1 MNEEEPRNVSSLE
14 QENWLKAHTVLNN
27 QFLEEARRYNIKP
40 FTHEFWVYNKHR
52 DYEVFGKHD
61 YCFTGIERLAEDT
74 QLTERQV
81 INAYGRL
88 QEKGAIKHV
97 WCDQKIYRGKTRLFI
112 SSPHIKNINLEINKN
127 NLVAGNAKKL
137 PEGKQSLVIEES
149 SKNEEESRKK
159 DSESSKK
166 DLNNSNNN
174 TKEHKT
180 FFKQPKIK
188 IDKLTGKVKLSNLEQ
203 DNVRKVLNIFATQRG
218 GVYDTPYN
226 NTAIASLISQQGID
240 IVLAVAEF
248 ALALEPKPF
257 QPTVSQ
263 PIDLAQKWDKFVTL
277 MDNPKPQDNKE
288 GWT

>member
-1 MNEEEPRNVSSLE
+1 MAGKAMNEDSYLDSSKRQTVNPLIDELNKQVEPLLKAAMHELDFSLPLYVRLYNQVRFYEVYGKLKMGTSVASKEALAKQFGVTVKQIDQAFDNLSNKYKLGKWIEHQEPVYRNVRRTWVSNARLKQGFKYYSVTPKVLQRNTSSITAEHLASSVPPLSE
-14 QENWLKAHTVLNN
+14 SKYKVS
-27 QFLEEARRYNIKP
+27 K
-40 FTHEFWVYNKHR
+40 THS
-52 DYEVFGKHD
+52 
-61 YCFTGIERLAEDT
+61 
-74 QLTERQV
+74 V
-81 INAYGRL
+81 IN
-88 QEKGAIKHV
+88 
-97 WCDQKIYRGKTRLFI
+97 
-112 SSPHIKNINLEINKN
+112 S
-127 NLVAGNAKKL
+127 
-137 PEGKQSLVIEES
+137 
-149 SKNEEESRKK
+149 
-159 DSESSKK
+159 
-166 DLNNSNNN
+166 
-174 TKEHKT
+174 EHKT

-263 PIDLAQKWDKFVTL
+263 PIDLAQKWDKFVAL

>member
-1 MNEEEPRNVSSLE
+1 MNINEIMARGISTGYNLDDAAEYGINC
-14 QENWLKAHTVLNN
+14 AIVLNRLR
-27 QFLEEARRYNIKP
+27 FLHRHTQREDGFTWQTSEDWNNYTGLSKFQTKEAITKLANLGIIEVKNTYIIGTQVKCRHQRFIENGGGTEQSESKETEQSESKETALP
-40 FTHEFWVYNKHR
+40 VYNKEH
-52 DYEVFGKHD
+52 
-61 YCFTGIERLAEDT
+61 
-74 QLTERQV
+74 
-81 INAYGRL
+81 N
-88 QEKGAIKHV
+88 
-97 WCDQKIYRGKTRLFI
+97 
-112 SSPHIKNINLEINKN
+112 
-127 NLVAGNAKKL
+127 
-137 PEGKQSLVIEES
+137 
-149 SKNEEESRKK
+149 
-159 DSESSKK
+159 
-166 DLNNSNNN
+166 
-174 TKEHKT
+174 KEHKT

-277 MDNPKPQDNKE
+277 MDEPSQESKYGIQY
-288 GWT
+288 